1 MVWHDDLTK
10 RKRTGGRKKAY
21 RKRRKYE
28 AGRFPVETQLGEPE
42 RKLERTKGGGLKV
55 KLVSDQWVNLSDPK
69 TGRTER
75 VRILDVVRNP
85 ANVDWDR
92 RGVITRG
99 TIVRTERGLARIV
112 SRPGQNGVLNA
123 IPVEE

>member
-10 RKRTGGRKKAY
+10 RKRTGGRRKAY

-69 TGRTER
+69 TGKTER
-75 VRILDVVRNP
+75 VRILSVVKNP

-92 RGVITRG
+92 RGIITRG
-99 TIVRTERGLARIV
+99 TIVRTERGLAKII

-123 IPVEE
+123 IPIEE

>member
-75 VRILDVVRNP
+75 VRILAVVRNP

-99 TIVRTERGLARIV
+99 TIVRTERGLAKIV

-123 IPVEE
+123 ILVEE

>member
-1 MVWHDDLTK
+1 MWHDDLTK

-55 KLVSDQWVNLSDPK
+55 KLVSDRWVNLSDPK
-69 TGRTER
+69 TGKTER
-75 VRILDVVRNP
+75 VRILSVVKNP

-92 RGVITRG
+92 RGIITKG
-99 TIVRTERGLARIV
+99 TIVRTERGLAKII

-123 IPVEE
+123 IPIEE

>member
-1 MVWHDDLTK
+1 LVWHDDLTK

-55 KLVSDQWVNLSDPK
+55 KLVSDRWVNLSDPK
-69 TGRTER
+69 TGKTER
-75 VRILDVVRNP
+75 VRILSVVKNP

-92 RGVITRG
+92 RGIITKG
-99 TIVRTERGLARIV
+99 TIVRTERGLAKII

-123 IPVEE
+123 IPIEE

>member
-1 MVWHDDLTK
+1 LVWHDDLTK

-75 VRILDVVRNP
+75 VRILAVVRNP

-99 TIVRTERGLARIV
+99 TIVRTERGLAKIV

-123 IPVEE
+123 ILVEE

>member
-55 KLVSDQWVNLSDPK
+55 KLVSDRWVNLSDPK
-69 TGRTER
+69 TGKTER
-75 VRILDVVRNP
+75 VRILSVVKNP

-92 RGVITRG
+92 RGIITKG
-99 TIVRTERGLARIV
+99 TIVRTERGLAKII

-123 IPVEE
+123 IPIEE

>member
-69 TGRTER
+69 TGKTER
-75 VRILDVVRNP
+75 VRILSVVKNP

-92 RGVITRG
+92 RGIITRG
-99 TIVRTERGLARIV
+99 TIVRTERGLAKII

-123 IPVEE
+123 IPIEE

>member
-10 RKRTGGRKKAY
+10 RKRTGGRRKAY
-21 RKRRKYE
+21 RKRRRYE

-42 RKLERTKGGGLKV
+42 RRLERTKGGGLKV
-55 KLVSDQWVNLSDPK
+55 KLASDQWVNLSDPK
-69 TGRTER
+69 TGKTER
-75 VRILDVVRNP
+75 VRILSVVKNP

-92 RGVITRG
+92 RGIITRG
-99 TIVRTERGLARIV
+99 TIVRTEKGLAKII

-123 IPVEE
+123 ILIEE

>member
-1 MVWHDDLTK
+1 LVWHDDLTK

-69 TGRTER
+69 TGKTER
-75 VRILDVVRNP
+75 VRILSVVKNP

-92 RGVITRG
+92 RGIITKG
-99 TIVRTERGLARIV
+99 TIVRTERGLAKII

-123 IPVEE
+123 IPIEE

>member
-10 RKRTGGRKKAY
+10 RKRTGGRRKAY

-55 KLVSDQWVNLSDPK
+55 KLVSDQWVNLSDPR
-69 TGRTER
+69 TGKTER
-75 VRILDVVRNP
+75 VRILSVVKNP

-92 RGVITRG
+92 RGIITRG
-99 TIVRTERGLARIV
+99 TIVRTERGLAKII

-123 IPVEE
+123 IPIEE

>member
-21 RKRRKYE
+21 RKRRRYE
-28 AGRFPVETQLGEPE
+28 AGSFPVETKLGEPE
-42 RKLERTKGGGLKV
+42 RKLEKTKGGDFKI
-55 KLVSDQWVNLSDPK
+55 KLLSDQWVNLTVPK
-69 TGRTER
+69 TGKTER
-75 VRILDVVRNP
+75 LKILHVERNP

-92 RGVITRG
+92 RGIITKG
-99 TIVRTERGLARIV
+99 TIVRTEKGLAVIV

-123 IPVEE
+123 IPYEE

>member
-69 TGRTER
+69 TGKTER
-75 VRILDVVRNP
+75 VRILSVVKNP

-92 RGVITRG
+92 RGIITKG
-99 TIVRTERGLARIV
+99 TIVRTERGLAKII

-123 IPVEE
+123 IPIEE

>member
-92 RGVITRG
+92 RGVITHG

-123 IPVEE
+123 ILVEE

>member
-75 VRILDVVRNP
+75 VRILAVVRNP

-123 IPVEE
+123 ILVEE

>member
-10 RKRTGGRKKAY
+10 RKRTGGRRKAY

-28 AGRFPVETQLGEPE
+28 AGHFPVETQLGEPE

-55 KLVSDQWVNLSDPK
+55 KLASDRWVNLSDPK
-69 TGRTER
+69 TGKTER
-75 VRILDVVRNP
+75 VRILSVVKNP

-92 RGVITRG
+92 RGIITRG
-99 TIVRTERGLARIV
+99 TIVRTERGLAKII

-123 IPVEE
+123 ILIEE

>member
-10 RKRTGGRKKAY
+10 RKRTGGRRKAY

-69 TGRTER
+69 TGKTER
-75 VRILDVVRNP
+75 VRILSVVKNP

-92 RGVITRG
+92 RGIITRG
-99 TIVRTERGLARIV
+99 TIVRTERGLAKII

-123 IPVEE
+123 IPIKE

>member
-1 MVWHDDLTK
+1 MWHDDLTK

-69 TGRTER
+69 TGKTER
-75 VRILDVVRNP
+75 VRILSVVKNP

-92 RGVITRG
+92 RGIITRG
-99 TIVRTERGLARIV
+99 TIVRTERGLAKII

-123 IPVEE
+123 IPIEE

>member
-1 MVWHDDLTK
+1 VWHDDLTK

-42 RKLERTKGGGLKV
+42 RKLEHKKGGGLKV

-123 IPVEE
+123 ILVEE

>member
-1 MVWHDDLTK
+1 VWHDDLTK
-10 RKRTGGRKKAY
+10 RKRTGGRRKAY

-55 KLVSDQWVNLSDPK
+55 KLVSDQWVNLSDPR
-69 TGRTER
+69 TGKTER
-75 VRILDVVRNP
+75 VRILSVVKNP

-92 RGVITRG
+92 RGIITRG
-99 TIVRTERGLARIV
+99 TIVRTERGLAKII

-123 IPVEE
+123 IPIEE

>member
-1 MVWHDDLTK
+1 VWHDDLTK
-10 RKRTGGRKKAY
+10 RKRTGGRRKAY

-55 KLVSDQWVNLSDPK
+55 KLASDQWVNLSDPK
-69 TGRTER
+69 TGKTER
-75 VRILDVVRNP
+75 VRILSVVKNP

-92 RGVITRG
+92 RGIITRG
-99 TIVRTERGLARIV
+99 TIVRTERGLAKII

-123 IPVEE
+123 IPIEE